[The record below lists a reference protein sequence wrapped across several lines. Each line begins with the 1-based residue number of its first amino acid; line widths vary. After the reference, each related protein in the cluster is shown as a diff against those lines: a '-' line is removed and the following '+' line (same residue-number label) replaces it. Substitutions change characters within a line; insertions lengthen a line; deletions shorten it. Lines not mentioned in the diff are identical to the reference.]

1 MEPLQAKLVAA
12 GTGSLLTA
20 VTSEGKYLL
29 ERSDSER

>member
-20 VTSEGKYLL
+20 ITSKHKALL
-29 ERSDSER
+29 KRSDSER

>member
-20 VTSEGKYLL
+20 ITSKHEQFLRKP
-29 ERSDSER
+29 DSEP